1 MALDLLYRL
10 VMFVALLLA
19 QVLILNHVHIFGV
32 ATPLLY
38 VYFVVTFHRNFPRWI
53 ILLSSFLLGLVKL
66 SVGTP
71 LPKTSLEQTC
81 ADYRIAGEKGIAS
94 RLNDV

>member
-1 MALDLLYRL
+1 MS
-10 VMFVALLLA
+10 
-19 QVLILNHVHIFGV
+19 
-32 ATPLLY
+32 
-38 VYFVVTFHRNFPRWI
+38 VYCDIMSVSEIHKN
-53 ILLSSFLLGLVKL
+53 SFIVFSVKAVL

-71 LPKTSLEQTC
+71 LPKTSFEQTC

>member
-1 MALDLLYRL
+1 MLLIVIGYDLVSY
-10 VMFVALLLA
+10 LLHYPSA
-19 QVLILNHVHIFGV
+19 RC
-32 ATPLLY
+32 
-38 VYFVVTFHRNFPRWI
+38 VTFKELFVCKSSYFIQDFDTNSLIFFIPSFI
-53 ILLSSFLLGLVKL
+53 IFSVKAVL

-71 LPKTSLEQTC
+71 LPKTSFEQTC